1 MLSERDHWLSITDDP
16 QWRRNH
22 IADPNI
28 SLNETL
34 AAITK
39 PFPQSP
45 KRILEIGCGYGRLTR
60 EIGRRYIEAEVFGQD
75 ISPLVL
81 RAACDYD
88 PGTTFCDG
96 PLIALPPMDA
106 VYSVA
111 VFQHLPDLDKRRYIV
126 EAAGVMNLGGA
137 LRIQFIEGDRNNFND
152 HWVDAEQMVSW
163 CDEAGFTNIEL
174 DRGLAHRQWTWITAV
189 K

>member
-1 MLSERDHWLSITDDP
+1 MLSERDHWLSITDEP
-16 QWRRNH
+16 QWQRNH

-28 SLNETL
+28 SLKETL
-34 AAITK
+34 EAITH
-39 PFPQSP
+39 PFPESP

-60 EIGRRYIEAEVFGQD
+60 EIGRRYIEAQVFGQD
-75 ISPLVL
+75 ISTSVL
-81 RAACDYD
+81 DAASEYD
-88 PGTTFCDG
+88 PGTSFFTG
-96 PLIALPPMDA
+96 SLYSLSGIDA

-111 VFQHLPDLDKRRYIV
+111 VFQHLPDADKRRYTI
-126 EAAGVMNLGGA
+126 EAAGVMNLGGV

-163 CDEAGFTNIEL
+163 CDEAGFTNIQL
-174 DRGLAHRQWTWITAV
+174 DRGLAHPQWTWLTAV